1 VTDQDEEPT
10 CGRGLADSAAV
21 PSALAAVA
29 AGIAQ
34 NLEVHTR
41 TLDPSDPGAAQER
54 HVYERVV
61 RSLRGAVLHLHAA
74 ADEMAGAVELPMGA
88 HDMAAMTT
96 PDVLDAFEGL
106 VVAEDDLRRL
116 LEERREDNEQMMTMI
131 QAEIEN
137 PERG

>member
-1 VTDQDEEPT
+1 MTDQDEEPT

-41 TLDPSDPGAAQER
+41 ALDPGDPAAAQER

-61 RSLRGAVLHLHAA
+61 GSSRICAIPAATAASADGTTALSARPRPQVGSSSSSVTFHSCRRS
-74 ADEMAGAVELPMGA
+74 AGRSMRSPSS
-88 HDMAAMTT
+88 
-96 PDVLDAFEGL
+96 
-106 VVAEDDLRRL
+106 
-116 LEERREDNEQMMTMI
+116 
-131 QAEIEN
+131 
-137 PERG
+137 